1 MTKLMPKAVISMDK
15 KKIKQAIKNILEAVG
30 EDITRDGIKG
40 TPERVANMLEEIFCG
55 IKRDPAKELGAIFP
69 EDHHEMVLVKDMP
82 FFSIC
87 EHHLLPFFGKA
98 HVAYIPQKKR
108 ISGLSKF
115 ARLVDVLSRRLQL
128 QERLTTKIVDTINKM
143 LKPKGV
149 MVIVE
154 AEHMCMTMRG
164 VNKPGVKTITS
175 AVRGTFKT
183 NMATRQ
189 EVMAL
194 IRKK

>member
-1 MTKLMPKAVISMDK
+1 MPKAVISMDK
-15 KKIKQAIKNILEAVG
+15 KKAEKAVKNILEALG
-30 EDITRDGIKG
+30 EDVSRPGIKD
-40 TPERVANMLEEIFCG
+40 TPKRVADMLEEILSG
-55 IKRDPAKELGAIFP
+55 MNKNPAKELGVTFP
-69 EDHHEMVLVKDMP
+69 EDHHEMILVKDMP

-98 HVAYIPQKKR
+98 HVAYIPQKKKV
-108 ISGLSKF
+108 SGLSKF
-115 ARLVDVLSRRLQL
+115 SRLVDVLAQRLQL
-128 QERLTTKIVDTINKM
+128 QERLTSEIADIISRI

-149 MVIVE
+149 MIVVE

-164 VNKPGVKTITS
+164 VKKPGVKTITS

-183 NMATRQ
+183 NIATRE

-194 IRKK
+194 IRGK